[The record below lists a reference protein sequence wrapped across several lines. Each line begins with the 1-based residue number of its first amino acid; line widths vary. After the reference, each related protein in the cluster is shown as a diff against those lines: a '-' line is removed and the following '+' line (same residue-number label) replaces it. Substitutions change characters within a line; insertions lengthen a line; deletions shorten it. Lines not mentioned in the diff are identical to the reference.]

1 MTTSENQH
9 TPHPDEQPTAIS
21 RFEVAIFVAVL
32 VFYAATRLVG
42 LADYPIYFF
51 CDEATQ
57 ANLASELIDNGL
69 RDPDGNLFPPYF
81 LNAKVYNLGL
91 SIWMHAT
98 TVALFGKS
106 IAVVRATSVA
116 VGLFGAAAL
125 MIALRFGFKTRLW
138 WLGGLT
144 LAVLPGWFLHS
155 RTAFETAMMVGF
167 YAAFICAYLLYRT
180 VSPWWSVAAVI
191 FGAATFY
198 SYSNGQG
205 VMFVTC
211 VLLVASDARYHWQVL
226 RSRPRVAAAAAAAVV
241 VVAWP
246 YIRFRFILHPEMMAD
261 HFSDLHSY
269 WITEIPLVEKIRI
282 FFATYGEGLSP
293 VYWFFE
299 DTGELVR
306 HRMKG
311 YGYLPL
317 WLAPAIVIG
326 LGESLW
332 RARKSAAHRLT
343 IIAILAAPF
352 SAAMVDIRITRVL
365 SMMVPAALVAVIGL
379 DRIRRW
385 LGRFVP
391 APVFAGL
398 AATGMAIA
406 ASAMTADALRNG
418 PTWFPDYG
426 MSGMQWGAQQ
436 LYDEIRPPLEANPG
450 LRFIVSHSWA
460 NWPDAF
466 PPFFLEDPLP
476 ERVRMGVIEEYIEQY
491 RPRELSQNT
500 IFVLTHYEYET
511 AASSGMFELGAPLA
525 VVDYPDG
532 RTGFYITNLA
542 YSADAEQIFLD
553 KQAERRRRVE
563 GTFELDGSPTLAI
576 HPKFDEG
583 GLKALFDGKLE
594 TIARTLDADPCVLTF
609 NFSRPRA
616 ISGIRLT
623 VWTPR
628 YLLNLRVVGQ
638 DGSTVEAR
646 SAVDYAEGFQTQE
659 LQLPEPVSDARLVE
673 IVIDKQGDTKV
684 HLQEIEF
691 LP

>member
-1 MTTSENQH
+1 MTTSES
-9 TPHPDEQPTAIS
+9 QPTRAPDDQPAAFS
-21 RFEVAIFVAVL
+21 RREVVVFVAVL
-32 VFYAATRLVG
+32 LFYAATRLVG

-57 ANLASELIDNGL
+57 ANLAEELIDNGL

-91 SIWMHAT
+91 SIWMHAS

-106 IAVVRATSVA
+106 VVVVRATSVA
-116 VGLFGAAAL
+116 IGLFGAAAL
-125 MIALRFGFKTRLW
+125 MIALRYGFKTRLW

-167 YAAFICAYLLYRT
+167 YAAFICAYLLYRL
-180 VSPWWSVAAVI
+180 VSPWWSVAAVVL
-191 FGAATFY
+191 GAATFY

-211 VLLVASDARYHWQVL
+211 LLLLISDARYHWQVL

-241 VVAWP
+241 AVAWP
-246 YIRFRFILHPEMMAD
+246 YLRFRFILHPNMMAD
-261 HFSDLHSY
+261 HFTDLHSY
-269 WITEIPLVEKIRI
+269 WVTDIPLSEKIHI
-282 FFATYGEGLSP
+282 FIATYGEGLSP
-293 VYWFFE
+293 AYWFVE

-317 WLAPAIVIG
+317 WLAPAIAIG

-332 RARKSAAHRLT
+332 RASKSSAHRLLL
-343 IIAILAAPF
+343 IAILAAPF

-365 SMMVPAALVAVIGL
+365 SMMVPAAMLAVLGL

-385 LGRFVP
+385 AGRFVP
-391 APVFAGL
+391 ANVFAALAAAGL
-398 AATGMAIA
+398 AVA
-406 ASAMTADALRNG
+406 ASVMASDALRNG
-418 PTWFPDYG
+418 PLWFTDYG

-436 LYDEIRPPLEANPG
+436 LYDEIRPPLESNPD
-450 LRFIVSHSWA
+450 LRFVVSHSWA

-476 ERVRMGVIEEYIEQY
+476 ERVRMGVIEEYMEEY
-491 RPRELSQNT
+491 RPRELSTNT

-511 AASSGMFELGAPLA
+511 ATTSGMFELGAPLA
-525 VVDYPDG
+525 VVEYPDG
-532 RTGFYITNLA
+532 RTGFYLSHMA
-542 YSADAEQIFLD
+542 YSADAEEIFLD

-563 GTFELDGSPTLAI
+563 SHLELEGTRTHVI
-576 HPKFDEG
+576 HPRFDDG
-583 GLKALFDGKLE
+583 GIEALFDGKLE

-609 NFSRPRA
+609 TFSQPRR

-628 YLLNLRVVGQ
+628 YLLNLRVQGI
-638 DGSTVEAR
+638 DGATREAR

-659 LQLPEPVSDARLVE
+659 LRLTEPVSDTRLVE
-673 IVIDKQGDTKV
+673 IVVDKQGDTKV
-684 HLQEIEF
+684 HLQEVEF